1 MYIGQTIQKNPK
13 MRWYDHCAR
22 AKNGQNNHLYNSMRL
37 YGIENFVW
45 EVIDSA
51 DNLVDLNL
59 KEQQW
64 LDEYRKITEVYNLR
78 EAGNNKIHSAESIER
93 MRISQKLRHATTT
106 VGGWKRRD
114 GGAMKGK
121 SHPKKG
127 KPSKKW
133 SVEAK
138 ARLSIIAREREA
150 RKKLARREN

>member
-1 MYIGQTIQKNPK
+1 